1 MLRKYKQALLWF
13 RLSDKDYTTARD
25 NNVSPVGNEPNL
37 YSKTYRA
44 RRKISWILTIQRSIV
59 SHDLQFA
66 RFFSLTLIISYQIH
80 IFHSILS
87 SSDDKYVFHRYFRQ
101 EQYSPESTVYKLNR
115 KRYILAVHLISL
127 KVSAVQ
133 PLWRKKK
140 LVTVKLALKRA
151 KEDEKRKITRS
162 ITS

>member
-25 NNVSPVGNEPNL
+25 NNVSPVGTEPNL

-101 EQYSPESTVYKLNR
+101 EQYSPESINWIE

>member
-25 NNVSPVGNEPNL
+25 NNVSPVGTEPNL

-101 EQYSPESTVYKLNR
+101 EQYSPESINWIQKGIFWLFTSYLSKSRRFNLCEER
-115 KRYILAVHLISL
+115 KNWSR
-127 KVSAVQ
+127 
-133 PLWRKKK
+133 
-140 LVTVKLALKRA
+140 
-151 KEDEKRKITRS
+151 
-162 ITS
+162 